1 MAPIVSIVG
10 RSKSGKT
17 TLLEKLIVELKKRG
31 YRVGT
36 MKHTPLGMA
45 WSDDDKDSQRHI
57 KAGSE
62 ATIMVAPDKLVMVK
76 PVNEPPALEEVARL
90 FNEDCDIILAEG
102 FKQGDAP
109 KIEVHRRGVGTPLK
123 DMKKLF
129 AIATD
134 EKLDTKVRQF
144 ALDDIKGIADLIEE
158 GFVKPKKERL
168 LFYVNDE
175 SIPLSAFPREIITN
189 VLLGV
194 ADSLKGVSIIK
205 TLKIFLKKEG

>member
-17 TLLEKLIVELKKRG
+17 TLLENLIVELKKRG

-36 MKHTPLGMA
+36 MKHTPLGMT

-62 ATIMVAPDKLVMVK
+62 ATIMVAPDKLVLIK
-76 PVNEPPALEEVARL
+76 PVTEAPSLEEVARL
-90 FNEDCDIILAEG
+90 FGEDCDIVLAEG

-109 KIEVHRRGVGTPLK
+109 KIEVHRRGVATPLK
-123 DMKKLF
+123 DVKKLF

-134 EKLDTKVRQF
+134 EKLDTTVRQF
-144 ALDDIKGIADLIEE
+144 ALDDIKGIANLIEE
-158 GFVKPKKERL
+158 GFIKPQKERL

-175 SIPLSAFPREIITN
+175 PIPLSAFPRDIITN
-189 VLLGV
+189 VVLGI
-194 ADSLKGVSIIK
+194 ANSLRGVGLIK
-205 TLKIFLKKEG
+205 TLKIILKRDE

>member
-1 MAPIVSIVG
+1 MAPIVSIIG

-17 TLLEKLIVELKKRG
+17 TLLENLIVELKKRG

-36 MKHTPLGMA
+36 MKHTPLGMT

-62 ATIMVAPDKLVMVK
+62 ATIMVAPDKLVLIK
-76 PVNEPPALEEVARL
+76 PVTEAPGLEEVARL
-90 FNEDCDIILAEG
+90 FGEDCDIILAEG

-109 KIEVHRRGVGTPLK
+109 KIEVHRRGVATPLK
-123 DMKKLF
+123 DVKKLF

-134 EKLDTKVRQF
+134 EKLDSKVRQF
-144 ALDDIKGIADLIEE
+144 GLDDIKGIANLIEE
-158 GFVKPKKERL
+158 GFIKPQKERL

-175 SIPLSAFPREIITN
+175 SIPLSAFPRDIITN
-189 VLLGV
+189 VLLGI
-194 ADSLKGVSIIK
+194 ANSLKGVGIIK
-205 TLKIFLKKEG
+205 TLKIFLKRDV

>member
-17 TLLEKLIVELKKRG
+17 TLLENLIVELKKRG

-36 MKHTPLGMA
+36 MKHTPLGMT

-62 ATIMVAPDKLVMVK
+62 ATIMVAPDKLVLIK
-76 PVNEPPALEEVARL
+76 PVTEAPSLEEVARL
-90 FNEDCDIILAEG
+90 FGEDCDIILAEG

-109 KIEVHRRGVGTPLK
+109 KIEVHRRGVATPLK
-123 DMKKLF
+123 DVKKLF

-134 EKLDTKVRQF
+134 EKLNTTVRQF
-144 ALDDIKGIADLIEE
+144 ALDDIKGIANLIEE
-158 GFVKPKKERL
+158 GFIKPQKERL

-175 SIPLSAFPREIITN
+175 SIPLSAFPRDIITN
-189 VLLGV
+189 VLLGI
-194 ADSLKGVSIIK
+194 ANSLKGVGIIK
-205 TLKIFLKKEG
+205 TLKIFLKRDV

>member
-17 TLLEKLIVELKKRG
+17 TLLENLIVELKKRG

-36 MKHTPLGMA
+36 MKHTPLGMT

-57 KAGSE
+57 KSGSE
-62 ATIMVAPDKLVMVK
+62 ATIMVAPDKLVLIK
-76 PVNEPPALEEVARL
+76 PISEPENLDEIARL
-90 FNEDCDIILAEG
+90 FGEDCDIILAEG

-109 KIEVHRRGVGTPLK
+109 KIEVHRKGVATPLK
-123 DMKKLF
+123 DVKKLF

-134 EKLDTKVRQF
+134 EKLDTKIRQF
-144 ALDDIKGIADLIEE
+144 ELDDIKGIANLVEE
-158 GFVKPKKERL
+158 GFIKPQKERL

-175 SIPLSAFPREIITN
+175 SIPLSAFPRDIITN

-194 ADSLKGVSIIK
+194 ANSLKGVDIIK
-205 TLKIFLKKEG
+205 TLKIFLKRDE

>member
-31 YRVGT
+31 YRVST
-36 MKHTPLGMA
+36 VKHTPLGMA
-45 WSDDDKDSQRHI
+45 GSDDKDSQRHI

-62 ATIMVAPDKLVMVK
+62 ATIMVAPDKLALIK
-76 PVNEPPALEEVARL
+76 PVLEPQSLEEVARL
-90 FNEDCDIILAEG
+90 FNEDCDIILTEG
-102 FKQGDAP
+102 FKQGNAP

-158 GFVKPKKERL
+158 GFIKPQKERL

-194 ADSLKGVSIIK
+194 ANSLKGVGKIK
-205 TLKIFLKKEG
+205 TLKIFLKRAS

>member
-17 TLLEKLIVELKKRG
+17 TLLENLIVELKKRG

-36 MKHTPLGMA
+36 MKHTPLGMT

-62 ATIMVAPDKLVMVK
+62 ATIMVAPDKLVLIK
-76 PVNEPPALEEVARL
+76 PVTEAPGLEEVARL
-90 FNEDCDIILAEG
+90 FGEDCDIILAEG

-109 KIEVHRRGVGTPLK
+109 KIEVHRRGVATPLK
-123 DMKKLF
+123 DVKKLF

-134 EKLDTKVRQF
+134 EKLDSKVRQF
-144 ALDDIKGIADLIEE
+144 GLDDIKGIANLIEE
-158 GFVKPKKERL
+158 GFIKPQKERL

-175 SIPLSAFPREIITN
+175 SIPLSAFPRDIITN
-189 VLLGV
+189 VLLGI
-194 ADSLKGVSIIK
+194 ANSLKGVGIIK
-205 TLKIFLKKEG
+205 TLKIFLKRDV

>member
-17 TLLEKLIVELKKRG
+17 TLLENLIVELKKRG

-36 MKHTPLGMA
+36 MKHTPLGMT

-62 ATIMVAPDKLVMVK
+62 ATIMVAPDKLVLIK
-76 PVNEPPALEEVARL
+76 PVTEAPSLEEVARL
-90 FNEDCDIILAEG
+90 FSEDCDIILAEG

-109 KIEVHRRGVGTPLK
+109 KIEVHRRGVATPLK
-123 DMKKLF
+123 DVKKLF

-134 EKLDTKVRQF
+134 EKLDTTVRQF
-144 ALDDIKGIADLIEE
+144 ALDDIKGMANLIEE
-158 GFVKPKKERL
+158 GFIKPHKEHL

-175 SIPLSAFPREIITN
+175 SIPLSAFPRDIITN
-189 VLLGV
+189 VLLGI
-194 ADSLKGVSIIK
+194 ANSLKGVGIIK
-205 TLKIFLKKEG
+205 TLKIFLKRDE

>member
-1 MAPIVSIVG
+1 MAPIVSIIG

-17 TLLEKLIVELKKRG
+17 TLLENLIVELKKRG

-36 MKHTPLGMA
+36 MKHTPLGMT

-62 ATIMVAPDKLVMVK
+62 ATIMVAPDKLVLIK
-76 PVNEPPALEEVARL
+76 PVTEAPSLEEVARL
-90 FNEDCDIILAEG
+90 FGEDCDIILAEG

-109 KIEVHRRGVGTPLK
+109 KIEVHRRGVATPLK
-123 DMKKLF
+123 DVKKLF

-134 EKLDTKVRQF
+134 EKLNTTVRQF
-144 ALDDIKGIADLIEE
+144 ALDDIKGIANLIEE
-158 GFVKPKKERL
+158 GFIKPQKERL

-175 SIPLSAFPREIITN
+175 SIPLSAFPRDIITN
-189 VLLGV
+189 VLLGI
-194 ADSLKGVSIIK
+194 ANSLKGVGIIK
-205 TLKIFLKKEG
+205 TLKIFLKRDV

>member
-17 TLLEKLIVELKKRG
+17 TLLEKLIIELKKRG
-31 YRVGT
+31 YRIGT

-45 WSDDDKDSQRHI
+45 SSDDDKDSQRHI

-62 ATIMVAPDKLVMVK
+62 ATIMVAPDKLVLTK
-76 PVNEPPALEEVARL
+76 PVSEPQSLEEVARL
-90 FNEDCDIILAEG
+90 FNEDCDIILTEG

-134 EKLDTKVRQF
+134 EKLESTIRQF

-158 GFVKPKKERL
+158 GFIKPQRERL
-168 LFYVNDE
+168 LFYVNNE

-194 ADSLKGVSIIK
+194 ANSLKGVRKIK
-205 TLKIFLKKEG
+205 NLKIFLKREG

>member
-17 TLLEKLIVELKKRG
+17 TLLENLIVELKKRG

-36 MKHTPLGMA
+36 MKHTPLGMT

-62 ATIMVAPDKLVMVK
+62 ATIMVAPDKLVLIK
-76 PVNEPPALEEVARL
+76 PVTEAPSLEEVARL
-90 FNEDCDIILAEG
+90 FGEDCDIILAEG

-109 KIEVHRRGVGTPLK
+109 KIEVHRRGVATPLK
-123 DMKKLF
+123 DVKKLF

-134 EKLDTKVRQF
+134 EKLDSKVRQF
-144 ALDDIKGIADLIEE
+144 GLDDIKGIANLIEE
-158 GFVKPKKERL
+158 GFIKPQKERL

-175 SIPLSAFPREIITN
+175 SIPLSAFPRDIITN
-189 VLLGV
+189 VLLGI
-194 ADSLKGVSIIK
+194 ANSLKGVGIIK
-205 TLKIFLKKEG
+205 TLKIFLKRDV

>member
-31 YRVGT
+31 YKVGT

-62 ATIMVAPDKLVMVK
+62 ATIMVAPDKLVLIK
-76 PVNEPPALEEVARL
+76 PISEPENLDEIARL

-109 KIEVHRRGVGTPLK
+109 KIEVHRKGVATPLK
-123 DMKKLF
+123 DVKKLF

-144 ALDDIKGIADLIEE
+144 ALDDIKGIANLIEE
-158 GFVKPKKERL
+158 GFIKPQKERL

-175 SIPLSAFPREIITN
+175 SIPLSAFPRDIITN
-189 VLLGV
+189 VLLGI
-194 ADSLKGVSIIK
+194 ANSLKGVGIVK
-205 TLKIFLKKEG
+205 TLKIFLKRDD

>member
-17 TLLEKLIVELKKRG
+17 TLLENLIVELKKRS

-36 MKHTPLGMA
+36 MKHTPLGMT

-62 ATIMVAPDKLVMVK
+62 ATIMVAPDKLVLIK
-76 PVNEPPALEEVARL
+76 PVTEAPSLEEIARL
-90 FNEDCDIILAEG
+90 FGEDCDIILAEG

-109 KIEVHRRGVGTPLK
+109 KIEVHRRGVATPLK
-123 DMKKLF
+123 DVKKLF

-134 EKLDTKVRQF
+134 EKLDSKVRQF
-144 ALDDIKGIADLIEE
+144 ALDDIKGIANLIEE
-158 GFVKPKKERL
+158 GFIKPQKERL

-175 SIPLSAFPREIITN
+175 SIPLSAFPRDIISN
-189 VLLGV
+189 VLLGI
-194 ADSLKGVSIIK
+194 ANSLKGVGIIK
-205 TLKIFLKKEG
+205 TLKIFLKRDE